1 MFVKIPCELALR
13 QTLKVGHLWARFL
26 HWNIARPNA
35 TAVADRRYSFMSAGI
50 RKIVLG
56 TRGSE
61 LARSQTRLVEE
72 AIRDA
77 HPDVTIE
84 TKIIATRGDK
94 RRPIDPRA
102 GRKGLFTAEINCALI
117 GRDVDIAVHSAKD
130 LPSETSAG
138 VEIAAVLPRA
148 PIDDL
153 LVSKHPGG
161 LSSLPDG
168 AMVATG
174 SVRRTHQLLWKR
186 ADLDIID
193 LRGNVPT
200 RLRKL
205 AENEWDAI
213 VLARA
218 GLERLGLLAA
228 RSEIS
233 FGGQRFFLE
242 TLPCE
247 VFLPAGGQGIIVL
260 QVRSDDQRTK
270 TIVDPVNDRG
280 TLLCLQAEREFLRR
294 LQGDCNCPVGVLANI
309 EDGKMKMRAQVF
321 LQGAVAPHQGEV
333 EGQPDEC
340 ERLAIE
346 LLDRL
351 RAPASAQSYGS
362 AGEHEHE

>member
-1 MFVKIPCELALR
+1 
-13 QTLKVGHLWARFL
+13 
-26 HWNIARPNA
+26 
-35 TAVADRRYSFMSAGI
+35 MSAES
-50 RKIVLG
+50 RKLVLG

-72 AIRDA
+72 AIRVA

-94 RRPIDPRA
+94 ARVVDPRA
-102 GRKGLFTAEINCALI
+102 GRKGLFTAEIERALI
-117 GRDVDIAVHSAKD
+117 ARDVDIAVHSAKD
-130 LPSETSAG
+130 LPSETSPAA
-138 VEIAAVLPRA
+138 EIAAVLPRA
-148 PIDDL
+148 PINDV

-161 LSSLPDG
+161 LSSLSRG
-168 AMVATG
+168 AIVATG
-174 SVRRTHQLLWKR
+174 SVRRRHQLLWKR

-205 AENEWDAI
+205 AENDWDAV

-218 GLERLGLLAA
+218 GLERLGLLDA
-228 RSEIS
+228 RTEIS
-233 FGGQRFFLE
+233 FDGQQFFFE
-242 TLPCE
+242 ILPCE
-247 VFLPAGGQGIIVL
+247 VFLPAGGQGIILL

-270 TIVDPVNDRG
+270 TVVDLINDCG

-333 EGQPDEC
+333 EGTPDER
-340 ERLAIE
+340 ERLAAE

-351 RAPASAQSYGS
+351 RAPASAQSYGL